1 MSSDDAGLP
10 RFERT
15 MTDAEGLLW
24 RLEKDPHLSSTFSTV
39 TILDRP
45 PDLERLRRRLGRAVD
60 VVPRLRQRVQSTP
73 ANVTPPVWT
82 DDPNFDLDFHLRHL
96 ALPPPGSMRQ
106 LLDLASLL
114 TSDAF
119 DRSRPLWHLYV
130 VDGLEGGRSALV
142 EKFHHGLVDGV
153 AGVQVAMQFLDLE
166 RDPPETGPSETAAIA
181 EESETGHFDVWRD
194 MLLGGFRFPLGVAR
208 QLRDLLTDPASIPEA
223 GSAAAD
229 ALRTVVSQL
238 AEADAAR
245 SPLWTARSL
254 RRRMEVLR
262 APFGPTRDAARRLG
276 GTLNTAFL
284 TCAADAAGRYHRRLG
299 APVDE
304 LRASMAIST
313 RTDESGANAF
323 TLAKMIVPTGEM
335 PIDDRF
341 RAVAAAAEDARRTG
355 TTASLDAIAALA
367 GALPT
372 SVITRVARQQ
382 AQTVDFAT
390 SNVRGAPI
398 PLYVAGARLLE
409 NYPVGPLGGVAFNLT
424 LLSYDHSLDM
434 GVNIDAAAVDE
445 PSLLRECL
453 AGAFADFAALDV

>member
-1 MSSDDAGLP
+1 MSPDDAGLP

-45 PDLERLRRRLGRAVD
+45 PDLDRLRRRLGRAVQII
-60 VVPRLRQRVQSTP
+60 PRLRQRVQSTP
-73 ANVTPPVWT
+73 ANVTPPAWT
-82 DDPNFDLDFHLRHL
+82 DDPNFDLDFHVRHL

-130 VDGLEGGRSALV
+130 IDGLEGGRSALV
-142 EKFHHGLVDGV
+142 EKFHHGLVDGE

-166 RDPPETGPSETAAIA
+166 RDPPEPDDSVGADRVDDSDTGP
-181 EESETGHFDVWRD
+181 FDVWRD
-194 MLLGGFRFPLGVAR
+194 MLLGGFRFPIGVAR
-208 QLRDLLTDPASIPEA
+208 QLRDLITDPASIPEA

-229 ALRTVVSQL
+229 AMRTVVSQL
-238 AEADAAR
+238 TEADASR

-313 RTDESGANAF
+313 RTDDSGNNAF
-323 TLAKMIVPTGEM
+323 TLARFTVPTGEM
-335 PIDDRF
+335 SPGERF
-341 RAVAAAAEDARRTG
+341 ALVHEQAEAARSTSTAAPLERLAAFAQTLPG
-355 TTASLDAIAALA
+355 AAL
-367 GALPT
+367 
-372 SVITRVARQQ
+372 TRIARMQS
-382 AQTVDFAT
+382 QTVDFAT
-390 SNVRGAPI
+390 SNLRAAPI
-398 PLYVAGARLLE
+398 PVFVGGAAVLA
-409 NYPVGPLGGVAFNLT
+409 NFPLGPIAGVAFNLT
-424 LLSYDHSLDM
+424 VMSYNGSLDM
-434 GVNIDAAAVDE
+434 GLHVDRAAVEHPD
-445 PSLLRECL
+445 RL
-453 AGAFADFAALDV
+453 AAHLQQAMRQLARAR